1 MVKILTIGNFK
12 GGVGKSTTS
21 SVFTCLLGNADKHVL
36 LIDFD
41 PQGNSSELIEK
52 TFQHSLQQSVS
63 TIEAIENTDLRPAIV
78 NVTSNIDILKADWS
92 LAVLPELIEERFAKK
107 DRLFVLKQLLNRIKE
122 NYDFILIDT
131 PPTLS
136 VYTNNAILASD
147 YVLMVLQTQQQA
159 YSSSVKFVQYLQQL
173 QKDYDDSFDLL
184 GIVPYLINK
193 QGPVDQEVIN
203 DAEKVFGVAMTT
215 NKIYH
220 RERVKRWGRFGI
232 RSDDTWDQRTLKM
245 YDNVLNELL
254 ARVNYKER

>member
-1 MVKILTIGNFK
+1 MVKVLTIGNFK

-21 SVFTCLLGNADKHVL
+21 SVLTCLLGNAGKHVL

-41 PQGNSSELIEK
+41 PQGNSSELTEK
-52 TFQHSLQQSVS
+52 TFQQSMTQKVS
-63 TIEAIENTDLRPAIV
+63 TIQAIEGRDLKPAIV
-78 NVTSNIDILKADWS
+78 NVTNSIDILKADWS
-92 LAVLPELIEERFAKK
+92 LAVLPELIEERFVKK
-107 DRLFVLKQLLNRIKE
+107 DRVFVLKYLLEKVKH
-122 NYDFILIDT
+122 NYDYILIDT

-136 VYTNNAILASD
+136 TYTNNAILASD
-147 YVLMVLQTQQQA
+147 YVIMVLQTQQQA
-159 YSSSVKFVQYLQQL
+159 YSSSVKFVEYLQQL

-193 QGPVDQEVIN
+193 KGPVDQEIIN

-232 RSDDTWDQRTLKM
+232 KNEDRWDQTTLEM
-245 YDNVLNELL
+245 YDNVLKELL
-254 ARVNYKER
+254 ARIDYKER

>member
-1 MVKILTIGNFK
+1 MVKVLTVGNFK

-21 SVFTCLLGNADKHVL
+21 SVFACLLGNANKKVL

-52 TFQHSLQQSVS
+52 TFEQKLTQNVS
-63 TIEAIENTDLRPAIV
+63 TIQAIENTDLQPAIV
-78 NVTSNIDILKADWS
+78 KATENVDILKADWS

-107 DRLFVLKQLLNRIKE
+107 DRLFVLDHLLTKIKE
-122 NYDFILIDT
+122 SYDYILIDT

-136 VYTNNAILASD
+136 IYTNNAILASD
-147 YVLMVLQTQQQA
+147 YVIMVLQTQQQA

-203 DAEKVFGVAMTT
+203 DAEKVFGIAMTT
-215 NKIYH
+215 SKIYH

-232 RSDDTWDQRTLKM
+232 KSDDTWDQRTLKM

-254 ARVNYKER
+254 ARINYKER